1 MPNLSMPRHL
11 LIELITIPLFT
22 GVIGYVT
29 NWTGI
34 LMLFEPIRFHGFR
47 LPGLRW
53 VFPYLPRRI
62 QVLPLLSYDGR
73 IGWQGIVP
81 SRAEK
86 MASIAVD
93 KGLAKLGSMADFY
106 RELDPDGIAE
116 QLVDLIRPEIPNIV
130 HRIMV
135 RRNPQLWFNLPESA
149 RELIYRRVA
158 EQLPSSARSITTGI
172 GEHIEELIDPK
183 WMTIRHLTEH
193 PKLINR
199 IFREIAA
206 AELRFMQNFGFYFG
220 YPMGF
225 VLVGILHFWP
235 YWWVLP
241 LGGVVIGYIV
251 NWVGITMIYEPLTPT
266 WWVPWRQGLMLKRR
280 TEIADGYAEIIAA
293 EVMTPQHI
301 ARELLTG
308 PRADRTLS
316 LLESVLSSS
325 VDDAAGQFNRAV
337 RFSLGRSGY
346 ERIKSDVTPEMLHL
360 TDKALADPSFLQAQT
375 VRIREY
381 VAVQM
386 RNLDQHDF
394 VELLRSATRQDEWLL
409 FVHGAALGVLGGLA
423 HLAIFGV

>member
-1 MPNLSMPRHL
+1 MWL
-11 LIELITIPLFT
+11 ELITIPLFT

-62 QVLPLLSYDGR
+62 QVLPLLSDDGR

-86 MASIAVD
+86 MSSIAVD
-93 KGLAKLGSMADFY
+93 KGFSKLGSMSDFY

-116 QLVDLIRPEIPNIV
+116 QLVTLTRPEIPAIV
-130 HRIMV
+130 ARILE

-149 RELIYRRVA
+149 RELVYRRVA
-158 EQLPSSARSITTGI
+158 EQLPTSARAITDAI
-172 GEHIEELIDPK
+172 GEYIEELIDPK
-183 WMTIRHLTEH
+183 WMTIRHLTAN
-193 PKLINR
+193 PRLINR

-220 YPMGF
+220 FPMGF
-225 VLVGILHFWP
+225 VLVAVLHFFP

-251 NWVGITMIYEPLTPT
+251 NWVGITMIYEPLHPK
-266 WWVPWRQGLMLKRR
+266 WWVPWRQGLMLRR
-280 TEIADGYAEIIAA
+280 RNEIADGYAEIIAG
-293 EVMTPQHI
+293 EVMTPQNL
-301 ARELLTG
+301 ARELLAG
-308 PRADRTLS
+308 PRADRTTAMLDSILS
-316 LLESVLSSS
+316 ASIDQAV
-325 VDDAAGQFNRAV
+325 GQAKPAL

-346 ERIKSDVTPEMLHL
+346 DRLKSDATPEILS
-360 TDKALADPSFLQAQT
+360 LAHTAFSDPSFLSSQT
-375 VRIREY
+375 ARIRDF
-381 VAVQM
+381 VAIQM
-386 RNLDQHDF
+386 RALDRQDF
-394 VELLRSATRQDEWLL
+394 VDLLRSATRQDEWLL
-409 FVHGAALGVLGGLA
+409 FVHGAALGVVGGLI